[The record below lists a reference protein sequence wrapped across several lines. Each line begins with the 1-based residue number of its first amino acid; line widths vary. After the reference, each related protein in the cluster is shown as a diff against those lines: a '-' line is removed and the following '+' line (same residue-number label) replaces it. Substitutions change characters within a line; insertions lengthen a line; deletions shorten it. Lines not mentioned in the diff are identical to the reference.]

1 MGLLIELVFAVG
13 FVGLCGIAL
22 VALIRYLF
30 LRWIVGVLG
39 GAVLGALRFVKD
51 MIHALIY
58 VFAPAIVGAFI
69 IGLALQLIMNAMS
82 SNGASSA
89 DPTTPVLVACLA
101 FFVIVAVRG
110 WQLKRRRDHSMVV
123 AVPGEQEAG
132 DAAQAAD
139 LPVYPAGYE
148 TIADAWKRAIELA
161 PRYRAELL
169 DAAGACAALLAAV
182 EQQDG
187 IPDSLLTETAVLI
200 RNHLAA
206 LVDST
211 RRRLLCAKAPE
222 RPAIIE
228 EMVKFL
234 RGFAKRAREDMQAM
248 SFGTDEEDSAL
259 RAHLATQ
266 LFR

>member
-22 VALIRYLF
+22 VSLIRYLF
-30 LRWIVGVLG
+30 LRWIVEILG
-39 GAVLGALRFVKD
+39 GAVLGALRLVKD
-51 MIHALIY
+51 IVHALVF

-69 IGLALQLIMNAMS
+69 IGLALQLILNAMS
-82 SNGASSA
+82 GNGSSSA
-89 DPTTPVLVACLA
+89 DPTTPALVAFLA
-101 FFVIVAVRG
+101 FFVIIAVRG
-110 WQLKRRRDHSMVV
+110 WQLKRRRDPSMVV
-123 AVPGEQEAG
+123 APPDEQEAG
-132 DAAQAAD
+132 DAAEAAD

-148 TIADAWKRAIELA
+148 TIAEAWKRAIELA
-161 PRYRAELL
+161 PRHRADLL
-169 DAAGACAALLAAV
+169 DAAGVCAALLAAV

-187 IPDSLLTETAVLI
+187 IPDSAMTETAVLI

-211 RRRLLCAKAPE
+211 KRRLLGAKPRE
-222 RPAIIE
+222 RTAIID

-234 RGFAKRAREDMQAM
+234 RGFAKRAHEDMQAT
-248 SFGTDEEDSAL
+248 SFGADEEDSTL
-259 RAHLATQ
+259 RAHLASQ